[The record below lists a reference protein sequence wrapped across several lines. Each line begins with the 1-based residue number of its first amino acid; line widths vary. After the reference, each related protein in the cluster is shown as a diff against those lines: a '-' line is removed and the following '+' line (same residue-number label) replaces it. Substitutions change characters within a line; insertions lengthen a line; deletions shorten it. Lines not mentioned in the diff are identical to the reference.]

1 MAIHLK
7 QIKINKS
14 STMNRSNKKESNG
27 ADITK
32 KIIESFKKSLDGLNS
47 RVEMTEDNFSEL
59 ENRSREFT

>member
-1 MAIHLK
+1 
-7 QIKINKS
+7 
-14 STMNRSNKKESNG
+14 MNRSNKKESNG